1 MMKEKIIPYQSC
13 PKSVFVFLGI
23 ILIFWSSI
31 FSIILIS
38 YGAWPITIFL
48 GIEYIVL
55 VYLVRLYF
63 KDKDIE
69 ENISIS
75 INEVRIDK
83 LKNNKIFKTVSFK
96 TYWSRINF
104 YKYKNK
110 SSLTIKQSSK
120 EVELGSFLH
129 TDLKEAL
136 YFKLKKYFQ

>member
-63 KDKDIE
+63 KGKDIE

-129 TDLKEAL
+129 ADLKEAL